1 MNDSHRQFADL
12 GYGARVVAV
21 VAILF
26 GVVTF
31 FGFSFVV
38 PPRFEAVATIVLD
51 SALIVGPKNAKEIES
66 RQNAFSLNSN
76 AAILRTA
83 YFRRRVAKNLVA
95 AGYDTSDIG
104 TLAAM
109 LEGVVRVRSSSQ
121 DGLIYVSA
129 IVHDPVQAAKIANA
143 FAEVYLKSLRNLAEA
158 ERTDRLAALSRQMAV
173 SRKYL
178 SSVSHELE
186 SYDALASKYSD
197 AAIAGLNVRLASLRK
212 RASEVA
218 QAGFARTG
226 AKDSGGVS
234 DKSAALEIA
243 MQRVRSEV
251 ERKVQAKIERKNL
264 EREESLYRA
273 RYESALVTYQA
284 LEVMEPK
291 SFVASRILNDAVPP
305 SEATWPRPYHIALI
319 AGLIGA
325 LASFLY
331 YFLTIFCSR
340 GFLRARELARYS
352 GLPVFCVTGGEQFR
366 WRNPLAKLRGRRR
379 MAASLIAR
387 VANSFPAPGSR
398 IASPA
403 LISSCFSDEGS
414 RDLVSDLAE
423 HFRGVGANVAVVELV
438 QADRTSELCGA
449 SYGEETGEKSDFL
462 VTLGRGSLGVD
473 PGSELSVLLDRLV
486 RCNDV
491 VLVRAPAVF
500 ESPELCQVAHL
511 LDRIIFTVNWN
522 KTSATQLSEGLDC
535 MNRGGCPVSDLV
547 LTNIPWRALR
557 HFEFGGGK
565 ATDRIV
571 AGFRQF
577 PDSASRADCA

>member
-1 MNDSHRQFADL
+1 MGDSHRQFADL

-21 VAILF
+21 VATFF
-26 GVVTF
+26 GVVSF
-31 FGFSFVV
+31 IGFSFFV
-38 PPRFEAVATIVLD
+38 PLRFEAVTTMVLD
-51 SALIVGPKNAKEIES
+51 SALIIDAKDSGEIVR
-66 RQNAFSLNSN
+66 RQSAFSLNSN

-83 YFRRRVAKNLVA
+83 YFHRRVAKHLIA
-95 AGYDTSDIG
+95 AGYDTHGIDA
-104 TLAAM
+104 LAAT
-109 LEGVVRVRSSSQ
+109 LERAVRVRSSSQ

-129 IVHDPVQAAKIANA
+129 IGNDPVQAARIANA
-143 FAEVYLKSLRNLAEA
+143 FAEVYLVSLRNLAEA
-158 ERTDRLAALSRQMAV
+158 ERADRLAASSRQMAV

-178 SSVSHELE
+178 NAVSRELE

-212 RASEVA
+212 RAFEVA
-218 QAGFARTG
+218 QAGFGRTNAG
-226 AKDSGGVS
+226 DSGEMS

-243 MQRVRSEV
+243 MQQLRSEV
-251 ERKVQAKIERKNL
+251 ERKVQSKIERENL

-273 RYESALVTYQA
+273 RYESALMTHQA
-284 LEVMEPK
+284 LEAVEPR
-291 SFVASRILNDAVPP
+291 SFVASRILNVAVPP

-319 AGLIGA
+319 AMLVGA
-325 LASFLY
+325 LASFFY
-331 YFLTIFCSR
+331 YFVTIFCSR

-352 GLPVFCVTGGEQFR
+352 GLPVYCVTGARQFR
-366 WRNPLAKLRGRRR
+366 WWHPLLKLRGRRR

-387 VANSFPAPGSR
+387 VANSLPASGSR
-398 IASPA
+398 IGSSV

-423 HFRGVGANVAVVELV
+423 HFRGMGANVAVVELV
-438 QADRTSELCGA
+438 QADRTSELCG
-449 SYGEETGEKSDFL
+449 SSCGEEAGAESDF
-462 VTLGRGSLGVD
+462 VVPLGPGGPGGD
-473 PGSELSVLLDRLV
+473 PGSGFSSLLDRLV

-491 VLVRAPAVF
+491 VLVLAPAVF

-511 LDRIIFTVNWN
+511 LDRIIFTVSWN

-571 AGFRQF
+571 GGFRQF
-577 PDSASRADCA
+577 AGSV